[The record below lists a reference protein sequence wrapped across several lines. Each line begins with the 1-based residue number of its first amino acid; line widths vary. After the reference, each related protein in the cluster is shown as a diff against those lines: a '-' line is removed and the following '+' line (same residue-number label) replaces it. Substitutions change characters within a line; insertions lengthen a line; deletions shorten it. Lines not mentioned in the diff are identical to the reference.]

1 VSSASYS
8 CYELTRAMFPAAD
21 PSPAV
26 EPFGQE
32 YQRSAT
38 IEQGSEA
45 VDILVRLPSKQR
57 WIQLWFGLTGPSIL
71 RIFILHVD
79 IWSWHEGIWKH
90 NGSLFEISFC
100 YLSRR
105 HVGFFSL
112 AVALSAL
119 VTARNSFE
127 RGRTRLSS
135 KHKGLG

>member
-21 PSPAV
+21 QSPAV

-57 WIQLWFGLTGPSIL
+57 WIQLWFGLTG
-71 RIFILHVD
+71 
-79 IWSWHEGIWKH
+79 HEGIWKH

-135 KHKGLG
+135 KRKGSG